1 MRRTLRILRCAAA
14 VLALVALAPGDE
26 APGNTLTRVRLTVIK
41 TPEAL
46 IATKDGRIRC
56 GERCSA
62 AYRRGSIVT
71 LYAAPKPD
79 FDFAGWSRGCIGVAA
94 SCVLAVDR
102 ATVVRAQFERKPV
115 LFSAIVGGG
124 GAVESTPPGI
134 VCGRARA
141 DCIATFGAG
150 EIVTFA
156 AHPRPESTL
165 DAWGADCA
173 HATGSSCT
181 IRVRLDG
188 GNVSAR
194 FRRQVPE
201 PGDQSVF
208 TEVRNA
214 AAVRS
219 DPPGIDCPPTCGT
232 TFPSATRITLS
243 GQSHFSWGGD
253 CVGFGTSCTLVADT
267 SLGITATRPP
277 PPAPPPVP
285 SFVNVVVSGNG
296 VVRGGSINCDSRG
309 RFADCQGMFQFGS
322 EVVLR
327 AIARRGYRFGGWF
340 GFCRYR
346 KLNPRCTLRASTRKT
361 AIAVFKR

>member
-1 MRRTLRILRCAAA
+1 MRRTFRILRCAAA
-14 VLALVALAPGDE
+14 VLALLAVAPGDE
-26 APGNTLTRVRLTVIK
+26 APGNTLAKVRLTVIK
-41 TPEAL
+41 APEAL
-46 IATKDGRIRC
+46 ITTKDGRIRC

-115 LFSAIVGGG
+115 LLRAIVGGG
-124 GAVESTPPGI
+124 GTVESTPPGI

-141 DCIATFGAG
+141 DCVATFGAG

-156 AHPRPESTL
+156 AHSRPESTL

-181 IRVRLDG
+181 IRVRPEG
-188 GNVSAR
+188 GSVSAR
-194 FRRQVPE
+194 FRRQAPE

-219 DPPGIDCPPTCGT
+219 DPPGINCPPTCGA
-232 TFPSATRITLS
+232 TFPSGTRFTLS
-243 GQSHFSWGGD
+243 GGVSWAGD
-253 CVGFGTSCTLVADT
+253 CVGFGSSCTLVADT
-267 SLGITATRPP
+267 SLGVTASGPLLGGPT
-277 PPAPPPVP
+277 P
-285 SFVNVVVSGNG
+285 SRAFVNVAVSGNG

-322 EVVLR
+322 EVILR